1 MNDKARLD
9 INPET
14 VRYIANMARELQDQE
29 QVVTV
34 DEPVADI
41 SEWSGEGPVEHHDDP
56 IYSEMKTAIE
66 DLEPDQQVQLVALM
80 WLGRGSFTVSE
91 WAAAL
96 KEAGD
101 NWNSKTADYLIGTP
115 LLPDY
120 LEEGLSQLEYNLE
133 DSEV

>member
-14 VRYIANMARELQDQE
+14 VRYIANMAREFQDPE
-29 QVVTV
+29 QIMIG
-34 DEPVADI
+34 DQSLDDI
-41 SEWSGEGPVEHHDDP
+41 NEWSGEGMVEHHDDP

-80 WLGRGSFTVSE
+80 WLGRGSFTVGE

-101 NWNSKTADYLIGTP
+101 NWNPKTADYLIGTP
-115 LLPDY
+115 LLSDY

>member
-14 VRYIANMARELQDQE
+14 VRYIANMAREFQDQE
-29 QVVTV
+29 QVMVG
-34 DEPVADI
+34 DEPLTDI
-41 SEWSGEGPVEHHDDP
+41 NEWSGEALVEHHDDP

-80 WLGRGSFTVSE
+80 WLGRGSFTVGE
-91 WAAAL
+91 WAAAVR
-96 KEAGD
+96 EAGD
-101 NWNSKTADYLIGTP
+101 NWNKKTADYLIGTP
-115 LLPDY
+115 LLSDY

>member
-14 VRYIANMARELQDQE
+14 VSYIANMAREFHAQE
-29 QVVTV
+29 HVMIEG
-34 DEPVADI
+34 EPIDDI
-41 SEWSGEGPVEHHDDP
+41 NEWSGEGLVEHHDNP

-80 WLGRGSFTVSE
+80 WLGRGSFTVNE
-91 WAAAL
+91 WGAAL

-115 LLPDY
+115 LLSDY
-120 LEEGLSQLEYNLE
+120 LEEGLSQLEYHLE
-133 DSEV
+133 DFEV